1 MISMA
6 LHDDRDD
13 RVYLT
18 LVLLFV
24 DNLTNAA
31 TIVH

>member
-1 MISMA
+1 MIVMA
-6 LHDDRDD
+6 LHDDRAD
-13 RVYLT
+13 RAYLT

-24 DNLTNAA
+24 DHLTNAA